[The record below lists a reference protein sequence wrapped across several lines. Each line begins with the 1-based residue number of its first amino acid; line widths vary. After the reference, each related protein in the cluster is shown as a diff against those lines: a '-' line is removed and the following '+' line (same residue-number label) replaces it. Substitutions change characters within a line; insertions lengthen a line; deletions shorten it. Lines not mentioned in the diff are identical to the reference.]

1 MLWLPVNK
9 VGTWVMLVI
18 LVFGGILA
26 AAPAWGQ
33 SLLLGRTAL
42 VEVPMVGVVVAGL
55 AFGGLCRLVRC
66 RHCRYRLFWHA
77 VARRSHEDGIA
88 WFLTARQCPQCHATA

>member
-1 MLWLPVNK
+1 MLRLPVNR
-9 VGTWVMLVI
+9 VGTSAMLVI
-18 LVFGGILA
+18 LVFGGVLA

-33 SLLLGRTAL
+33 TLLPRHAAL
-42 VEVPMVGVVVAGL
+42 VEVPMAGVVVAGL
-55 AFGGLCRLVRC
+55 SFAGLCGLARC

-88 WFLTARQCPQCHATA
+88 WFLTTRQCPQCHASA